1 MLGTGGGSERYQIR
15 KITFY
20 ERKSEE
26 VSSRASSKN
35 WVKQMLQRSKQALG
49 GYKKAS
55 NDNTSIRVWINTQVW
70 LRSPHNCLRTEYN
83 SLSILHTHKNL
94 GCLFNPLSVFVLPRH
109 VQPDLNWLPSP
120 PLHWNCPVK
129 VSLFSSCSTSLQ
141 LSAPWNHF
149 SSCLLWPLILPV
161 LLWSQWL
168 LFFSLLLS
176 DCLPTFS
183 PPSPA
188 LLPEYPGMLCAF
200 LLSIFSS
207 KRNSSLHD
215 CFK

>member
-1 MLGTGGGSERYQIR
+1 MTTLVLEFGLILKSDSGVHTTASEQNTTHCPYCTHI
-15 KITFY
+15 KTWDA
-20 ERKSEE
+20 SP
-26 VSSRASSKN
+26 VSICAATTCSTWFKLASFP
-35 WVKQMLQRSKQALG
+35 
-49 GYKKAS
+49 
-55 NDNTSIRVWINTQVW
+55 TT
-70 LRSPHNCLRTEYN
+70 
-83 SLSILHTHKNL
+83 
-94 GCLFNPLSVFVLPRH
+94 
-109 VQPDLNWLPSP
+109 
-120 PLHWNCPVK
+120 HWNCPVK

-161 LLWSQWL
+161 FLWSQL
-168 LFFSLLLS
+168 LLLFSLLLS